1 MPWNICKYF
10 EKNIQQSYP
19 DGQINTQT
27 RWKLLYQI
35 TNFRNNHDRKTQ
47 LDAKPTL
54 TQLEPELYPIV
65 TVISIILFAGMV
77 TSPWFLSVGIFMHHG
92 IYWRT

>member
-1 MPWNICKYF
+1 MKKGRLNVENQKFKTKQSAWPRCNSHKNDQAMPWNICKYF
-10 EKNIQQSYP
+10 EKNIQQSYA

-54 TQLEPELYPIV
+54 TQLEP
-65 TVISIILFAGMV
+65 
-77 TSPWFLSVGIFMHHG
+77 
-92 IYWRT
+92 